1 MFKLGVITDEISQN
15 IEEAAAL
22 AAKHGFTCLEIRSVN
37 GRGAFDITDEDLAE
51 IKKAAEKYGE
61 KVVAI
66 SSPVYKCNFEDEK
79 ELAKSTAGFE
89 RCAKMAADLDAK
101 YVRTFDFFDSGV
113 DMKTRAEVYGPI
125 IELCKKYGVMA
136 LVEYDPSQHSNTA
149 EKAAAFVRAIDSPY
163 VKMVFDPG
171 NGYFVTPDCKAYPYE
186 YESVKDIARHIHIK
200 DIAYEDGKPV
210 GVRVGDGLPDY
221 VGLFEALMRDGYEG
235 CIMLETHYRK
245 RSELSDEQLV
255 RPGGFGFSEGGYDA
269 SEESMISIN
278 RLVEE
283 AKGRING

>member
-1 MFKLGVITDEISQN
+1 MFRLGVITDEISQN

-22 AAKHGFTCLEIRSVN
+22 TEKHGFTCLEIRSVN
-37 GRGAFDITDEDLAE
+37 GRGAFDITDEDIAE
-51 IKKAAEKYGE
+51 IKAAAEKHGLQVE
-61 KVVAI
+61 AI
-66 SSPVYKCNFEDEK
+66 SSPVYKCNYEDE
-79 ELAKSTAGFE
+79 EARAKSVAGFE
-89 RCAKMAADLDAK
+89 RCARMALALGAK
-101 YVRTFDFFDSGV
+101 KIRTFDFFDTGV
-113 DMKTRAEVYGPI
+113 DTAKRVEAYKPI
-125 IELCKKYGVMA
+125 IALCEKYGVQA
-136 LVEYDPSQHSNTA
+136 FVEYDPTQHSNTA
-149 EKAAAFVRAIDSPY
+149 EKCAAFVRAVDSPL

-171 NGYFVTPDCKAYPYE
+171 NGYFVTPDCKAYPEE
-186 YESVKDIARHIHIK
+186 YEQVKDIARHIHIK

-221 VGLFEALMRDGYEG
+221 AGLFEALIRDDYEG
-235 CIMLETHYRK
+235 CVMLETHYRK

-278 RLVEE
+278 ELAEE